1 MVLDFAFMRRA
12 LLIFGLVLLL
22 VAPFSTDPLPFA
34 VGCMTPWVLIS
45 IINKPNMPVA
55 AIFYFFWQWA
65 QIFARVLQ
73 SLIDGEALAKGYSG
87 PGVVYAYWYS
97 LAGLVA
103 LAVAFRL
110 VLGNLP
116 RPTQEEEDAHLSWRP
131 RDLLMLYAGT
141 LVLAVICGFGA
152 RYLSSLGQPFEAMG
166 RLKVVAEFLLFTT
179 VLATRR
185 DYKFM
190 TAAAL
195 IEIGIGFTGLLSD
208 FRGVFIYL
216 AMAAIAARIR
226 LSAMAI
232 VGGIAWFALLVAL
245 GLFWTAVKV
254 DYRQFATEGEETQ
267 NLSVPLGDRMAYLGN
282 LAMNPGEIDWGLA
295 SYGMLSRFAYI
306 DIFGTVITV
315 QDATRNPPTMRQWTE
330 ALEHVFKPRFIF
342 PDKAPLSDSETYARL
357 IGADPAKTVRGDT
370 SISVGYFGENY
381 VDLGFPGMLVGMFV
395 LGLMISGVIRYFMQV
410 RTLPLMVRQGIAL
423 AFIYHVCGS
432 GIEISLPKL
441 FGSIIMFFLV
451 YLLLVK
457 FVLPIALQW
466 LNARSEAKETSQ
478 PS

>member
-1 MVLDFAFMRRA
+1 L
-12 LLIFGLVLLL
+12 
-22 VAPFSTDPLPFA
+22 
-34 VGCMTPWVLIS
+34 
-45 IINKPNMPVA
+45 
-55 AIFYFFWQWA
+55 
-65 QIFARVLQ
+65 
-73 SLIDGEALAKGYSG
+73 
-87 PGVVYAYWYS
+87 
-97 LAGLVA
+97 
-103 LAVAFRL
+103 AFRL

-116 RPTQEEEDAHLSWRP
+116 RPTQEEENAHLSWRP
-131 RDLLMLYAGT
+131 RDLLILYGGT
-141 LVLAVICGFGA
+141 LVLAVICGFGS
-152 RYLSSLGQPFEAMG
+152 RYISSLGQQFEAMA

-190 TAAAL
+190 MAAAL

-232 VGGIAWFALLVAL
+232 VGGIAWFGLLVTL

-267 NLSVPLGDRMAYLGN
+267 NLSVPLSDRMAYLGN
-282 LAMNPGEIDWGLA
+282 LAMNPGDIDWGLA

-306 DIFGTVITV
+306 DIFGTVISV
-315 QDATRNPPTMRQWTE
+315 QDATRNPPAMRQWTE
-330 ALEHVFKPRFIF
+330 ALEHVFKPRFLF

-381 VDLGFPGMLVGMFV
+381 VDLGFPGMLGGMFV

-441 FGSIIMFFLV
+441 FGSIIMFFVV

-457 FVLPIALQW
+457 FVLPIGLQW
-466 LNARSEAKETSQ
+466 LNSRSDAEETSQ